1 MSTVFDYISVLGFVV
16 IVVLYFH
23 YNNKQEQNF
32 TGYFWPSLGCA
43 FTNYFG
49 NKGYPEVAFILIA
62 ITILYIYIF
71 IIRRGGIPDE
81 YDDDA

>member
-1 MSTVFDYISVLGFVV
+1 MSTIYDYISVLGFIV

-49 NKGYPEVAFILIA
+49 NKGYPIVAFVLIA
-62 ITILYIYIF
+62 VTILYIYIF
-71 IIRRGGIPDE
+71 IIRRDGIADTHGE
-81 YDDDA
+81 E